1 MGIKTFNDQ
10 LHICKI
16 SKSGKACTKWLDDIE
31 NKFVK
36 LTYERKFTKQ
46 PV

>member
-1 MGIKTFNDQ
+1 MGIKTFNGQ

-16 SKSGKACTKWLDDIE
+16 SKQGKASTKWLADIE

-36 LTYERKFTKQ
+36 LT
-46 PV
+46 